1 MEGRKSMI
9 AFIVMIIIFIIYLIQ
24 NWNYFDI
31 TDALTA
37 LFCGFSIGVII
48 LILGG
53 TLASATADTTK
64 TLKYERELYVLK
76 DNRKTYIYRHSN
88 EQSIDVYSYLYMNKK
103 KDIIKKNV
111 ECEYTKLHFTKG
123 KPRIV
128 KYEREIKN
136 PILRFLFA
144 GRSLD
149 PEYIIY
155 LPEDSIDK
163 TFSIDLE

>member
-1 MEGRKSMI
+1 M
-9 AFIVMIIIFIIYLIQ
+9 
-24 NWNYFDI
+24 
-31 TDALTA
+31 
-37 LFCGFSIGVII
+37 II
-48 LILGG
+48 LILMAIIFIVYLIKYWGCLDLGDAIVTLTGSFLIALMISMIGG
-53 TLASATADTTK
+53 LIVSATADTTK

-123 KPRIV
+123 KPRIA
-128 KYEREIKN
+128 KYERKIKN
-136 PILRFLFA
+136 PVLRFLFV
-144 GRSLD
+144 GKLFN

>member
-1 MEGRKSMI
+1 MI

-37 LFCGFSIGVII
+37 LFCGFSIGVCI
-48 LILGG
+48 LISGG
-53 TLASATADTTK
+53 AIVSATADTTK

-123 KPRIV
+123 KPKIV

-136 PILRFLFA
+136 PVLRFLFA
-144 GRSLD
+144 GKSLN

>member
-1 MEGRKSMI
+1 MI
-9 AFIVMIIIFIIYLIQ
+9 AFIVMIIIFIICLIQ
-24 NWNYFDI
+24 DSEYFDI
-31 TDALTA
+31 TDALAT
-37 LFCGFSIGVII
+37 LFCGFLVGVCVFIFGIGIVS
-48 LILGG
+48 L
-53 TLASATADTTK
+53 TADTTK
-64 TLKYERELYVLK
+64 TLKYERELYALK
-76 DNRKTYIYRHSN
+76 DNRETYIYRHSN

-123 KPRIV
+123 KPRIA
-128 KYEREIKN
+128 KYERKIKN
-136 PILRFLFA
+136 PVLRFLFV
-144 GRSLD
+144 GKLFN

>member
-1 MEGRKSMI
+1 MI
-9 AFIVMIIIFIIYLIQ
+9 AFIVLIIVFIIYLIQ
-24 NWNYFDI
+24 NWKYFDI
-31 TDALTA
+31 TDALAT
-37 LFCGFSIGVII
+37 LFCGFLVGICV
-48 LILGG
+48 LMLGG
-53 TLASATADTTK
+53 GIVSLTADTTK
-64 TLKYERELYVLK
+64 ALKYERELYALK

-111 ECEYTKLHFTKG
+111 ECQYTKLHFTKG

-136 PILRFLFA
+136 PVLRFLFA
-144 GRSLD
+144 GRLLN

>member
-1 MEGRKSMI
+1 MI

-31 TDALTA
+31 TDALTT
-37 LFCGFSIGVII
+37 LFCGFSIGLVI

-53 TLASATADTTK
+53 TLASEKANTKK
-64 TLKYERELYVLK
+64 TLVYERELYELK
-76 DNRKTYIYRHSN
+76 DNTKTYIYKHSSKN
-88 EQSIDVYSYLYMNKK
+88 VDLYTYLYMNKK

-136 PILRFLFA
+136 PVLRFLFA

-163 TFSIDLE
+163 TFSVDLE

>member
-1 MEGRKSMI
+1 MI

-24 NWNYFDI
+24 DWKYFDI
-31 TDALTA
+31 TDALAT
-37 LFCGFSIGVII
+37 LFCGFLIGVCVFISGSGMVS
-48 LILGG
+48 L
-53 TLASATADTTK
+53 TADTTK

-88 EQSIDVYSYLYMNKK
+88 EQSIDVYSYLYRNKK

-111 ECEYTKLHFTKG
+111 ECEYTKLHFTKE

-136 PILRFLFA
+136 PVLRFLFA

>member
-1 MEGRKSMI
+1 MI

-24 NWNYFDI
+24 NWKYFDI
-31 TDALTA
+31 TDALAT
-37 LFCGFSIGVII
+37 LFCGFLVGLCVSIFGGGII
-48 LILGG
+48 SL
-53 TLASATADTTK
+53 TADTTK
-64 TLKYERELYVLK
+64 TLKYERELYALK
-76 DNRKTYIYRHSN
+76 DNRNTYIYRHSN
-88 EQSIDVYSYLYMNKK
+88 KQNIDVYSYLYMNKK

-136 PILRFLFA
+136 PVLRFLFA
-144 GRSLD
+144 GKLLN

-163 TFSIDLE
+163 TFLIDLE

>member
-1 MEGRKSMI
+1 MKGRKTMI
-9 AFIVMIIIFIIYLIQ
+9 AFIVMIIIFIIYLIR
-24 NWNYFDI
+24 NWNCFDI

-37 LFCGFSIGVII
+37 LFFGLSIGACI

-53 TLASATADTTK
+53 TLAYATADTTK

-128 KYEREIKN
+128 KYERKIKN

-144 GRSLD
+144 DRLLN

-163 TFSIDLE
+163 TFSVDLE